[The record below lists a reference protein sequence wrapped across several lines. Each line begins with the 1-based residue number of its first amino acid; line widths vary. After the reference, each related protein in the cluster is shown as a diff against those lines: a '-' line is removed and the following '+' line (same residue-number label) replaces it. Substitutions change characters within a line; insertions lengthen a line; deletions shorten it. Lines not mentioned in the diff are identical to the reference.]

1 MTHTMRNHSRSLSL
15 LLSGVLS
22 VSLLA
27 PLSSAQAAYD
37 GSIRNLVDRVTV
49 LTESVQTESANEE
62 ELAKLDEMQAELEDK
77 ADAKEDVSET
87 ETVTMVVTG
96 GTINVRTGPG
106 TNYDKIT
113 QVVSGKQVTV
123 NDRSGA
129 SADIDIQVNYSLDP
143 SAAEYLYSEYGKQQT
158 FTQNYI
164 SNDLRSVARE
174 QSGRFDTLT
183 MLTNRGEYTKA
194 VQDVLAAKWR
204 KIGLTVEQVSVQDVR
219 YGEAITKKYTEAQAA
234 EIDKQKALNE
244 QQVAKT
250 EAETKK
256 IKAQGEADANAVL
269 NESLT
274 DNVLKQHYIDALS
287 NADQLVVVPD
297 GADTLVQ
304 TK

>member
-1 MTHTMRNHSRSLSL
+1 MIWFVISIIL
-15 LLSGVLS
+15 LLFSAAVTGVALS
-22 VSLLA
+22 NNVKGAGIGLIPGLVGLLLLIPACLYSVDVGEVAVIRNMGGSLAGHSEDAGFHWKTPWQSVIKYDTRNNLINFYKDTDYK
-27 PLSSAQAAYD
+27 YD
-37 GSIRNLVDRVTV
+37 GG
-49 LTESVQTESANEE
+49 SA
-62 ELAKLDEMQAELEDK
+62 
-77 ADAKEDVSET
+77 V
-87 ETVTMVVTG
+87 
-96 GTINVRTGPG
+96 
-106 TNYDKIT
+106 
-113 QVVSGKQVTV
+113 GKQVTV

-143 SAAEYLYSEYGKQQT
+143 NAAEYLYSEYGKQQT

-256 IKAQGEADANAVL
+256 IKAQGEATPTPCSTRA
-269 NESLT
+269 
-274 DNVLKQHYIDALS
+274 
-287 NADQLVVVPD
+287 
-297 GADTLVQ
+297 
-304 TK
+304 

>member
-1 MTHTMRNHSRSLSL
+1 MIWFVISIIL
-15 LLSGVLS
+15 LLFSAAVTGVALS
-22 VSLLA
+22 RDVKGAGIGLIPGLVGLLLLIPACLYSVDVGEVAVIRNMGGSLAGHSEDAGFHWKTPWQSVIKYDTRNNLINFYKDTDYK
-27 PLSSAQAAYD
+27 YD
-37 GSIRNLVDRVTV
+37 GG
-49 LTESVQTESANEE
+49 SA
-62 ELAKLDEMQAELEDK
+62 
-77 ADAKEDVSET
+77 V
-87 ETVTMVVTG
+87 
-96 GTINVRTGPG
+96 
-106 TNYDKIT
+106 
-113 QVVSGKQVTV
+113 GKQVAV
-123 NDRSGA
+123 NDKSGA
-129 SADIDIQVNYSLDP
+129 SADIDVQVNYSLDP

-194 VQDVLAAKWR
+194 VQDA
-204 KIGLTVEQVSVQDVR
+204 R

>member
-1 MTHTMRNHSRSLSL
+1 MKVKDLYWAARNSTFFINLESEGRPLLCEPRLSDEGGVRIRL
-15 LLSGVLS
+15 WLRDPAGTGTGGAIALLSRDEAAVL
-22 VSLLA
+22 A
-27 PLSSAQAAYD
+27 NAID
-37 GSIRNLVDRVTV
+37 TRRNWVG
-49 LTESVQTESANEE
+49 E
-62 ELAKLDEMQAELEDK
+62 K
-77 ADAKEDVSET
+77 ADDALPRIGVSATVDSTMIRFMECRG
-87 ETVTMVVTG
+87 EGHIALTVTEAG
-96 GTINVRTGPG
+96 RL
-106 TNYDKIT
+106 
-113 QVVSGKQVTV
+113 
-123 NDRSGA
+123 A
-129 SADIDIQVNYSLDP
+129 SWLHDMAD
-143 SAAEYLYSEYGKQQT
+143 
-158 FTQNYI
+158 
-164 SNDLRSVARE
+164 
-174 QSGRFDTLT
+174 GRWRDH
-183 MLTNRGEYTKA
+183 NGY
-194 VQDVLAAKWR
+194 VLAAKWR

>member
-1 MTHTMRNHSRSLSL
+1 M
-15 LLSGVLS
+15 
-22 VSLLA
+22 
-27 PLSSAQAAYD
+27 
-37 GSIRNLVDRVTV
+37 
-49 LTESVQTESANEE
+49 
-62 ELAKLDEMQAELEDK
+62 
-77 ADAKEDVSET
+77 
-87 ETVTMVVTG
+87 
-96 GTINVRTGPG
+96 
-106 TNYDKIT
+106 
-113 QVVSGKQVTV
+113 
-123 NDRSGA
+123 
-129 SADIDIQVNYSLDP
+129 
-143 SAAEYLYSEYGKQQT
+143 
-158 FTQNYI
+158 
-164 SNDLRSVARE
+164 ARE

-194 VQDVLAAKWR
+194 VQDALADKWK

-219 YGEAITKKYTEAQAA
+219 YGEAIVKKYNEAQAA
-234 EIDKQKALNE
+234 EIDKQKVLNE

>member
-1 MTHTMRNHSRSLSL
+1 MKVKDLYWAARNSTFFINLESEGRPLLCEPRLSDEGGVRIRL
-15 LLSGVLS
+15 WLRDPAGTGTGGAIALLSRDEAAVL
-22 VSLLA
+22 A
-27 PLSSAQAAYD
+27 NAID
-37 GSIRNLVDRVTV
+37 TRRN
-49 LTESVQTESANEE
+49 
-62 ELAKLDEMQAELEDK
+62 
-77 ADAKEDVSET
+77 
-87 ETVTMVVTG
+87 
-96 GTINVRTGPG
+96 
-106 TNYDKIT
+106 
-113 QVVSGKQVTV
+113 
-123 NDRSGA
+123 
-129 SADIDIQVNYSLDP
+129 VNYSLDP

>member
-1 MTHTMRNHSRSLSL
+1 MIWFVISIIL
-15 LLSGVLS
+15 LLFSAAVTGVALS
-22 VSLLA
+22 NNVKGAGIGLIPGLVGLLLLIPACLYSVDVGEVAVIRNMGGSLAGHSEDYDTRNNLINFYKDTDYK
-27 PLSSAQAAYD
+27 YD
-37 GSIRNLVDRVTV
+37 GG
-49 LTESVQTESANEE
+49 SA
-62 ELAKLDEMQAELEDK
+62 
-77 ADAKEDVSET
+77 V
-87 ETVTMVVTG
+87 
-96 GTINVRTGPG
+96 
-106 TNYDKIT
+106 
-113 QVVSGKQVTV
+113 GKQVTV

-194 VQDVLAAKWR
+194 VQDALAAKWR
-204 KIGLTVEQVSVQDVR
+204 KIGLTVERVSVQDVR

>member
-1 MTHTMRNHSRSLSL
+1 MKTPWQSIVKYDTRNNLINFYKDSDYK
-15 LLSGVLS
+15 
-22 VSLLA
+22 
-27 PLSSAQAAYD
+27 YD
-37 GSIRNLVDRVTV
+37 GG
-49 LTESVQTESANEE
+49 SA
-62 ELAKLDEMQAELEDK
+62 
-77 ADAKEDVSET
+77 V
-87 ETVTMVVTG
+87 
-96 GTINVRTGPG
+96 
-106 TNYDKIT
+106 
-113 QVVSGKQVTV
+113 GKQVTV

-194 VQDVLAAKWR
+194 VQDA
-204 KIGLTVEQVSVQDVR
+204 LTVEQVSVQDVR
-219 YGEAITKKYTEAQAA
+219 YGDEIVKKYNEAQAA
-234 EIDKQKALNE
+234 EIDKQKAMNE
-244 QQVAKT
+244 QEVAKT

>member
-1 MTHTMRNHSRSLSL
+1 MIWFVISIIL
-15 LLSGVLS
+15 LLF
-22 VSLLA
+22 
-27 PLSSAQAAYD
+27 SAA
-37 GSIRNLVDRVTV
+37 
-49 LTESVQTESANEE
+49 
-62 ELAKLDEMQAELEDK
+62 
-77 ADAKEDVSET
+77 
-87 ETVTMVVTG
+87 VTG
-96 GTINVRTGPG
+96 VALSNNVKGAGIGLIPG
-106 TNYDKIT
+106 LVGLLLLIPACLYSVD
-113 QVVSGKQVTV
+113 VTV
-123 NDRSGA
+123 NDKSGA
-129 SADIDIQVNYSLDP
+129 SADIDIQVYYSLDP

-194 VQDVLAAKWR
+194 VQDALAAKWK